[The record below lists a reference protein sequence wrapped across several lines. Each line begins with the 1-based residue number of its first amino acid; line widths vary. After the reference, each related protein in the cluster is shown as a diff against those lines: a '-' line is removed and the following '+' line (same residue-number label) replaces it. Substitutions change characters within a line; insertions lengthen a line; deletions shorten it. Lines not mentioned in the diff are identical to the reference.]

1 MSSRSRVVMLC
12 HVMSCDVPSH
22 RTIATCTTPYS
33 EDYDACDKE
42 RAREAIGSGAT
53 VRFATYDPQILP
65 PGADT
70 NAQVKARLAEFE
82 RNAARAVADAKP
94 SSQGHD
100 LGYSGMLRFFAGL
113 IFEHPIMHEG

>member
-1 MSSRSRVVMLC
+1 
-12 HVMSCDVPSH
+12 MSCDVPSH

-82 RNAARAVADAKP
+82 RNPK
-94 SSQGHD
+94 GHD